1 VSASSNP
8 IRVLVVD
15 DHAMLREGVAAMMA
29 TESDMELAGQ
39 AADGVEAIAAFER
52 LRPDIVLL
60 DLQMPRMK
68 GLDVLAALRQLEP
81 AARVIVLTTYDG
93 DVQALRALKAGA
105 SGYLL
110 KTSLRKELIDA
121 VRAVHA
127 GRRYILAEVAHDIAL
142 HATEDSLSQREI
154 DILEQVA
161 RGQSNKAVARGFGLS
176 EDTIKA
182 HLRSVFSK
190 LHVRDRT
197 EAVTVALKRGILTL

>member
-1 VSASSNP
+1 MSANKNP

-15 DHAMLREGVAAMMA
+15 DHAMLREGVAAMMS
-29 TESDMELAGQ
+29 TESDMELAGE

-68 GLDVLAALRQLEP
+68 GLDVLAALRQLDP

-93 DVQALRALKAGA
+93 DFQALRALKAGA

-121 VRAVHA
+121 VRAVHS
-127 GRRYILAEVAHDIAL
+127 GRRYIVAEVAHDIAL

-161 RGQSNKAVARGFGLS
+161 SGQSNKAVARGFGLS

>member
-1 VSASSNP
+1 MSASSSE
-8 IRVLVVD
+8 IRILVVD
-15 DHAMLREGVAAMMA
+15 DHAMLREGVAAMVA
-29 TESDMELAGQ
+29 TETDMLLAGE
-39 AADGVEAIAAFER
+39 AADGVEAVAAFER

-60 DLQMPRMK
+60 DLQMPRMN
-68 GLDVLAALRQLEP
+68 GLEVLAAVRQLDP

-121 VRAVHA
+121 VRAVHS
-127 GRRYILAEVAHDIAL
+127 GRRYILAEIAHEIAL

-161 RGQSNKAVARGFGLS
+161 KGQSNKTVARAFGLS

-182 HLRSVFSK
+182 HLRSIFSK
-190 LHVRDRT
+190 LDVGDRT
-197 EAVTVALKRGILTL
+197 QAVTVALRRGVLTL

>member
-1 VSASSNP
+1 MSASNSP
-8 IRVLVVD
+8 IRILVVD
-15 DHAMLREGVAAMMA
+15 DHAMLREGVAAMVAM
-29 TESDMELAGQ
+29 EGDMELAGE
-39 AADGVEAIAAFER
+39 ASDGVTAIAAFER
-52 LRPDIVLL
+52 LRPDIVML
-60 DLQMPRMK
+60 DLQMPRMG
-68 GLDVLAALRQLEP
+68 GLEVLVALRALDP

-142 HATEDSLSQREI
+142 HATEDSLTQREI

-161 RGQSNKAVARGFGLS
+161 KGQSNKTVARAFGLS

-197 EAVTVALKRGILTL
+197 EAVTVALKRGILML

>member
-1 VSASSNP
+1 MLASSSR
-8 IRVLVVD
+8 IRILVVD
-15 DHAMLREGVAAMMA
+15 DHPMLRGGVAAMVA
-29 TESDMELAGQ
+29 TESDMELAGE
-39 AADGVEAIAAFER
+39 AADGIDAVAAFEQ

-60 DLQMPRMK
+60 DLQMPRMN
-68 GLDVLAALRQLEP
+68 GLEVLGALRRLDP
-81 AARVIVLTTYDG
+81 MSRIIVLTTYDG

-121 VRAVHA
+121 IRAVHA
-127 GRRYILAEVAHDIAL
+127 GRRYILAEVAHEIAL

-154 DILEQVA
+154 NILEQVA
-161 RGQSNKAVARGFGLS
+161 KGQSNKAVARAFNLS

-182 HLRSVFSK
+182 HLRSIFSK
-190 LHVRDRT
+190 LDVGDRT